1 MARIWRLNL
10 NSAVEGANLNKEPI
24 FEGNPTAPQ
33 FTIWDRR
40 FLSALLCFRFQL
52 FKPSLPIPTA
62 ESRLNRLSPPHVSA
76 FIIRRKA
83 ARRFLR

>member
-1 MARIWRLNL
+1 M
-10 NSAVEGANLNKEPI
+10 KEPI

-40 FLSALLCFRFQL
+40 FLFVLLLDLQL

-62 ESRLNRLSPPHVSA
+62 EFRVNNLYTEHAYR
-76 FIIRRKA
+76 
-83 ARRFLR
+83 